1 MNNMT
6 ISRRMGLVAGISLV
20 IMAIVAGFA
29 YGYIFQSIYIPF
41 DQYTTLLNLKQF
53 SFLFRLFIFLFLI
66 VLILD
71 IIVAWALYYFFKE
84 DNESLSL
91 LTAYLRLVYAGLLGI
106 SFLSLLSILQ
116 LREQTPNDASLIMI
130 QFNTF
135 LGMWSLGL
143 IVFACH
149 LFVLGY
155 LIFTSGYIPKFI
167 GALAILAGLAYLFT
181 NSANLLLP
189 DYYLYK
195 AKIEMILGLPM
206 ALGELAFAVWLIA
219 KGGKVGNYNK

>member
-1 MNNMT
+1 MNNLT
-6 ISRRMGLVAGISLV
+6 INVRRRMGLVAGISLV

-29 YGYIFQSIYIPF
+29 YGYIFQNIYVPFEQSI
-41 DQYTTLLNLKQF
+41 TLLNLKQF

-84 DNESLSL
+84 DNEPLSL

-106 SFLSLLSILQ
+106 SFLSLIHVLQ
-116 LREQTPNDASLIMI
+116 LREQSPNDASLIMI
-130 QFNTF
+130 QLNTF

-149 LFVLGY
+149 LLVLGY

-167 GALAILAGLAYLFT
+167 GALAIFAGLAYLST
-181 NSANLLLP
+181 NTANLLLP

-195 AKIEMILGLPM
+195 TKVEMILGLPM
-206 ALGELAFAVWLIA
+206 ALGELVFAFWLIA
-219 KGGKVGNYNK
+219 KGEKSK

>member
-91 LTAYLRLVYAGLLGI
+91 LTAYLRLVYAG
-106 SFLSLLSILQ
+106 F
-116 LREQTPNDASLIMI
+116 
-130 QFNTF
+130 FTF
-135 LGMWSLGL
+135 
-143 IVFACH
+143 
-149 LFVLGY
+149 
-155 LIFTSGYIPKFI
+155 
-167 GALAILAGLAYLFT
+167 
-181 NSANLLLP
+181 
-189 DYYLYK
+189 
-195 AKIEMILGLPM
+195 
-206 ALGELAFAVWLIA
+206 
-219 KGGKVGNYNK
+219 YN

>member
-106 SFLSLLSILQ
+106 SFLNLLHVLQ
-116 LREQTPNDASLIMI
+116 LREQTPNDASLIMV
-130 QFNTF
+130 QLNTF
-135 LGMWSLGL
+135 
-143 IVFACH
+143 
-149 LFVLGY
+149 
-155 LIFTSGYIPKFI
+155 
-167 GALAILAGLAYLFT
+167 
-181 NSANLLLP
+181 LLLP